1 MPAVYARP
9 ERGLAFVPA
18 RLPEQ
23 TGGNLMDGTRA
34 IPRRRWGIA
43 LLLGVSVLIN
53 YFDRLNLSVAGPQLR
68 TEFHL
73 NALSLGFLFSA
84 FNWSYAI
91 LQIPSGIILDRFG
104 ATRIG
109 RIGIFLWGVA
119 SAITAMAGGY
129 AGIFVARLLLGA
141 AEAPSFPLNSKA
153 IGHWFPRS
161 ERSTA
166 TSMFD
171 GMAKFSQVVGVP
183 LVAVALVTF
192 GWRGAFWMTSILSF
206 LFLFVFW
213 ARYRE
218 PSADTKLSAVEYE
231 HMRAGGAAPEGRH
244 EGSTLAML
252 GYVLTRRKVWGLTL
266 GFACYGYSN
275 SLFANWLPT
284 YFVQTMNAGIL
295 KSASFTIVPWL
306 FATVAQFLIGGL
318 LIDWLIRRGGDET
331 RVRKTTIIACFLVGL
346 TIIGAA
352 FTRELFWALFWIT
365 VSVSALTT
373 ASTIGWS
380 FPSLV
385 APRGGSGT
393 VGSIMNTANSLM
405 GTISP
410 IVTGYIVSVTGS
422 FSYAFIVAACVLL
435 AGIAFYGLLM
445 GPIEPVPDLPASAA
459 ATTPQPRRLAA

>member
-1 MPAVYARP
+1 MG
-9 ERGLAFVPA
+9 GLTTP
-18 RLPEQ
+18 
-23 TGGNLMDGTRA
+23 T

-43 LLLGVSVLIN
+43 VLLGASVLIN
-53 YFDRLNLSVAGPQLR
+53 YFDRLALSVAGPQLR
-68 TEFHL
+68 VELHL
-73 NALSLGFLFSA
+73 DPLTLGFLFSA
-84 FNWSYAI
+84 FSWSYAI

-104 ATRIG
+104 VTRVG
-109 RIGIFLWGVA
+109 RIGIFLWSVA
-119 SAITAMAGGY
+119 SAITAMSGGY
-129 AGIFVARLLLGA
+129 GGIFVARLLLGA

-153 IGHWFPRS
+153 VGHWFPRS

-183 LVAVALVTF
+183 LVAVTLVAF
-192 GWRGAFWMTSILSF
+192 GWRGAFWMTSVLSL
-206 LFLFVFW
+206 LFLIVFW
-213 ARYRE
+213 VRYRD
-218 PSADTKLSAVEYE
+218 PSEDSHLNRAE
-231 HMRAGGAAPEGRH
+231 HDYILAGGAAPEGRS
-244 EGSTLAML
+244 EAGTVAML

-284 YFVQTMNAGIL
+284 YFVQTMNASLL
-295 KSASFTIVPWL
+295 KSAGFTVVPWL
-306 FATVAQFLIGGL
+306 FATAAQFIFGGL
-318 LIDWLIRRGGDET
+318 MIDWLIKRGRNET
-331 RVRKTTIIACFLVGL
+331 RVRKITIISCFILGL
-346 TIIGAA
+346 SIVGAA
-352 FTRELFWALFWIT
+352 FTNDIFWAMVWIT

-410 IVTGYIVSVTGS
+410 VVTGYIVSVTGS
-422 FSYAFIVAACVLL
+422 FDVAFLIAACVLV
-435 AGIAFYGLLM
+435 AGIAFYGLMM
-445 GPIEPVPDLPASAA
+445 GPIEPVPDLPASPP
-459 ATTPQPRRLAA
+459 TPRARPAPRLPA